1 MQGIQELREN
11 KQKKKIADLLTKEIK
26 EWQER
31 WEQHLAT
38 QLCQKA
44 SQTIKQ

>member
-26 EWQER
+26 E
-31 WEQHLAT
+31 
-38 QLCQKA
+38 
-44 SQTIKQ
+44 